1 MSGHKWQPYQ
11 IAWLKDNRYELNNVE
26 LVAQFNRAF
35 GLNLIS
41 NQITHACIRHGFKH
55 KNKISTG
62 SFKKGHVPWNAGLK
76 GVNGSSS
83 TTFKKGNPGPNTRP
97 VGSERITKDGY
108 WIVKVAEPRQWD
120 TKHRLVWES
129 VHGPIPK
136 GSLVLFLSDDKLN
149 VNIENL
155 QMVTRGELAV
165 LNRYE
170 GYGKQTPEVRRALI
184 NVVRLEQA
192 AKRAV

>member
-1 MSGHKWQPYQ
+1 MNAHKWQAYQ

-26 LVAQFNRAF
+26 LVAQFNRTH
-35 GLNLIS
+35 GLKLTS
-41 NQITHACIRHGFKH
+41 DQIIQACKRRRFQHKH
-55 KNKISTG
+55 IG
-62 SFKKGHVPWNAGLK
+62 YQKGHVPWNAGLK

-83 TTFKKGNPGPNTRP
+83 TTFKKGNPNHNTRP

-108 WIVKVAEPRQWD
+108 WEIKVAEPRQWD
-120 TKHRLVWES
+120 AKHRLVWES

-136 GSLVLFLSDDKLN
+136 GNLVLFIGNNKLDCS
-149 VNIENL
+149 IENL

-165 LNRYE
+165 LNRHEKYS
-170 GYGKQTPEVRRALI
+170 KQTPEVRRALI

-192 AKRAV
+192 AKRAA

>member
-1 MSGHKWQPYQ
+1 MNAHKWQPYQ

-41 NQITHACIRHGFKH
+41 DQIIKACKRRGFKY

-62 SFKKGHVPWNAGLK
+62 SFKKGHKPWNTGLK

-83 TTFKKGNPGPNTRP
+83 TTFKKGNPNHNTRP
-97 VGSERITKDGY
+97 VGYERITKDGY
-108 WIVKVAEPRQWD
+108 CEIKVAEPSQWD
-120 TKHRLVWES
+120 AKHRLVWES

-136 GSLVLFLSDDKLN
+136 GNMVLFLSDDKLN

-165 LNRYE
+165 LNRHE
-170 GYGKQTPEVRRALI
+170 GYGKQAPEVRRALI

-192 AKRAV
+192 AKRTA

>member
-1 MSGHKWQPYQ
+1 MNAHNWQPYQ
-11 IAWLKDNRYELNNVE
+11 IAWLKDNRYELNNVK
-26 LVAQFNRAF
+26 LVAQFNRTH
-35 GLNLIS
+35 GLKLTS
-41 NQITHACIRHGFKH
+41 DQIIQACKRRRFQH
-55 KNKISTG
+55 KYIG
-62 SFKKGHVPWNAGLK
+62 YQKGHVPWNAGLK

-83 TTFKKGNPGPNTRP
+83 TTFKKGNPNHNTRP

-108 WIVKVAEPRQWD
+108 WEVKVAEPRQWD
-120 TKHRLVWES
+120 AKHRLVWES

-136 GSLVLFLSDDKLN
+136 GNLVLFLGDDKLN

-165 LNRYE
+165 LNRHE
-170 GYGKQTPEVRRALI
+170 GYGKQTPEVRLALI

-192 AKRAV
+192 AKRAA

>member
-1 MSGHKWQPYQ
+1 MNGHKWLPYQ

-41 NQITHACIRHGFKH
+41 DQIIQACKRRRFQH
-55 KNKISTG
+55 KYIG
-62 SFKKGHVPWNAGLK
+62 YQKGHVPWNAGLK

-83 TTFKKGNPGPNTRP
+83 TTFKKGNPNHNTRP

-108 WIVKVAEPRQWD
+108 WEIKVAEPRQWD
-120 TKHRLVWES
+120 AKHRLVWES

-136 GSLVLFLSDDKLN
+136 GSLVLFIGNNKLDFS
-149 VNIENL
+149 IENL
-155 QMVTRGELAV
+155 QMVTRGEQAV
-165 LNRYE
+165 LNRHE
-170 GYGKQTPEVRRALI
+170 GYGKQAPEVRRALI

-192 AKRAV
+192 AKRAA

>member
-1 MSGHKWQPYQ
+1 MNAHKWQAYQ

-26 LVAQFNRAF
+26 LVAQFNRTH
-35 GLNLIS
+35 GLKLTS
-41 NQITHACIRHGFKH
+41 DQIIQACKRRRFQHKH
-55 KNKISTG
+55 IG
-62 SFKKGHVPWNAGLK
+62 YQKGYVPWNAGLK

-83 TTFKKGNPGPNTRP
+83 TTFKKGNPNHNTRP

-108 WIVKVAEPRQWD
+108 WEIKVAEPRQWD
-120 TKHRLVWES
+120 AKHRLVWES

-136 GSLVLFLSDDKLN
+136 GNLVLFIGNNKLDCS
-149 VNIENL
+149 IGNL

-165 LNRYE
+165 LNRHEKYS
-170 GYGKQTPEVRRALI
+170 KQTPEVRRALI

-192 AKRAV
+192 AKRAA

>member
-1 MSGHKWQPYQ
+1 MNGHKWQPYQ

-35 GLNLIS
+35 WLKLTS
-41 NQITHACIRHGFKH
+41 DQIIQACKRRRFQH
-55 KNKISTG
+55 KYIG
-62 SFKKGHVPWNAGLK
+62 YQKGHVPWNAGLK

-83 TTFKKGNPGPNTRP
+83 TTFKKGNPHHNTRP

-108 WIVKVAEPRQWD
+108 WEIKVAEPRQWD
-120 TKHRLVWES
+120 AKHRLAWES

-136 GSLVLFLSDDKLN
+136 GNLVLFLSDDKLN

-165 LNRYE
+165 LNRHE
-170 GYGKQTPEVRRALI
+170 GYGKQTPEVRLALI